1 MPYKSPITILQG
13 QINTE
18 LEGEVLRAIWK
29 VGVGI
34 DRDELIR
41 ALAYDRNQYLK
52 GFNDGYEAGRARR
65 DEEGD
70 TDD

>member
-29 VGVGI
+29 IGVDI
-34 DRDELIR
+34 DKDELIR

-52 GFNDGYEAGRARR
+52 GFNDGYEAGRASR
-65 DEEGD
+65 DEEED
-70 TDD
+70 E